1 MTSSV
6 SVDVGSYGKVKG
18 FTTGNVAEF
27 RGVPFATTP
36 ARFRRPELINS
47 VEGGTVDATKYGP
60 MPPQAPYDF
69 KAFQFLFGDYVKT
82 WTEEMKLREMNEEKC
97 LSLNVVAPKDAI
109 GKGKK
114 LPVMCWIYGIL
125 LPARN

>member
-1 MTSSV
+1 MTGSV
-6 SVDVGSYGKVKG
+6 AVDVGSYGQVKG
-18 FTTGNVAEF
+18 FSTGDVAEF
-27 RGVPFATTP
+27 RGIPFAAAP
-36 ARFRRPELINS
+36 ARFRRSQLINS

-60 MPPQAPYDF
+60 MPPQATYDF
-69 KAFQFLFGDYVKT
+69 PGFQFLFGDYVKT

-114 LPVMCWIYGIL
+114 LPVMCWIYGTL
-125 LPARN
+125 LPFKS